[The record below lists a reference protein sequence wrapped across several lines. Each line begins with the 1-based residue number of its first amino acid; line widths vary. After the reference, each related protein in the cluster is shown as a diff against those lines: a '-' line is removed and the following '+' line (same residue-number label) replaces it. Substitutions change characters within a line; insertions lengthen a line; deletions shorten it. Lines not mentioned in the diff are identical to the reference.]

1 LGERILLKL
10 GEAEGDR
17 RVNIRFTGGQR
28 VDAFY
33 KGFTIRTDQPE
44 ADGGENSAPSPFD
57 FFLSSIGTCAGFYVL
72 NFCRERNIP
81 YQDIELTLSAERN
94 KAKGLIG
101 KITIELKLPL
111 DFPQQYREAV
121 VRAAN
126 LCAVKKHLADPPE
139 FQIYAID
146 K

>member
-1 LGERILLKL
+1 ME
-10 GEAEGDR
+10 
-17 RVNIRFTGGQR
+17 IRFPGGQR

-33 KGFTIRTDQPE
+33 KGFIIKTDQPE
-44 ADGGENSAPSPFD
+44 AEGGKNSAPSPFD
-57 FFLSSIGTCAGFYVL
+57 LFLSSIGTCAGFYVL

-81 YQDIELTLSAERN
+81 YQDIELKLSTVRDR
-94 KAKGLIG
+94 AKGLIG
-101 KITIELKLPL
+101 KITIEVKLPA
-111 DFPQQYREAV
+111 DFPEQYREAV

-139 FQIYAID
+139 IQIYATA

>member
-1 LGERILLKL
+1 ME
-10 GEAEGDR
+10 
-17 RVNIRFTGGQR
+17 IRFTGGQK
-28 VDAFY
+28 VEAFY

-44 ADGGENSAPSPFD
+44 AEGGDNSAPSPFD
-57 FFLSSIGTCAGFYVL
+57 LFLSSIGTCAGFYVL

-81 YQDIELTLSAERN
+81 YQDIELTLSAERD

-101 KITIELKLPL
+101 KIAIAVKLPV
-111 DFPQQYREAV
+111 DFPKQYREAV

-126 LCAVKKHLADPPE
+126 LCTVKKHLADPPE
-139 FQIYAID
+139 FQIYATD